1 MLRLFLTEHQLKTG
15 TNPKDGILGS
25 TLEMRGLRLR
35 QFS

>member
-15 TNPKDGILGS
+15 TKDGILGS